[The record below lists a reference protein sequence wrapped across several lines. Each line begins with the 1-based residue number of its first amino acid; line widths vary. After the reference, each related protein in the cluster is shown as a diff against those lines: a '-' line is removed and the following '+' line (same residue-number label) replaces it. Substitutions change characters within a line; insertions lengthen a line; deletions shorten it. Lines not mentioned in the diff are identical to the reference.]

1 MPWRAANWRARS
13 GSRAATARTVA
24 SVTRRA
30 GRTSAIGAM
39 RAAPRMPKRSGS
51 AAMLRLLHEDGDR
64 AGRVGVALEHDRRHA
79 ERLGLGDRLG
89 RVHAAR
95 PVRVGTVVAMNVD
108 GTGHQVARLVGNGAR
123 LPSPARTCY
132 APAVADGAG

>member
-24 SVTRRA
+24 SGTRRA

-51 AAMLRLLHEDGDR
+51 AAMLGEPQEP
-64 AGRVGVALEHDRRHA
+64 GRVPARHHIDRRSGHTEA
-79 ERLGLGDRLG
+79 EHLL
-89 RVHAAR
+89 VEEPIAAGVKQAHR
-95 PVRVGTVVAMNVD
+95 QTDVIG
-108 GTGHQVARLVGNGAR
+108 
-123 LPSPARTCY
+123 
-132 APAVADGAG
+132 